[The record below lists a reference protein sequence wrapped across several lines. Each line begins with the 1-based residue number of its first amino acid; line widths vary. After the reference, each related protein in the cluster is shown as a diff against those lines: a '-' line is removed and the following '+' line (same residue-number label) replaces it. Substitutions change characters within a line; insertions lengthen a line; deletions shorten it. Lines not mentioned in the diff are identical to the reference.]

1 MAAPAPGPALVLLS
15 PAQIP
20 DPDDAR
26 WHDWLTAEEISFSH
40 GFHRAHEHLAARKA
54 AKAAVASLL
63 GLPPDPR
70 LCRALEVLRAPGAGP
85 VLRLGGAA
93 ERLLRGEGLPHP
105 RVSLTHARGHA
116 AALVWLPIRKAA
128 AR

>member
-1 MAAPAPGPALVLLS
+1 MAAPAPALTLLS

-26 WHDWLTAEEISFSH
+26 WHNWLTAEEISFSH
-40 GFHRAHEHLAARKA
+40 GFHRAHEHLAARRA

-85 VLRLGGAA
+85 VLRLGAA
-93 ERLLRGEGLPHP
+93 ATHQLRSKGLPHP

-116 AALVWLPIRKAA
+116 AALAWLPVPQAA

>member
-1 MAAPAPGPALVLLS
+1 MAPPALVLLA

-20 DPDDAR
+20 DPDDACWR
-26 WHDWLTAEEISFSH
+26 DWLTAEEISFSR
-40 GFHRAHEHLAARKA
+40 GFQRAHEHLAARRA

-63 GLPPDPR
+63 GLPADHR
-70 LCRALEVLRAPGAGP
+70 LCRALEVVRAPGSGP
-85 VLRLGGAA
+85 VLRLGGAPA
-93 ERLLRGEGLPHP
+93 HLLRDAGLPHP

-116 AALVWLPIRKAA
+116 AALAWLPVPKAG